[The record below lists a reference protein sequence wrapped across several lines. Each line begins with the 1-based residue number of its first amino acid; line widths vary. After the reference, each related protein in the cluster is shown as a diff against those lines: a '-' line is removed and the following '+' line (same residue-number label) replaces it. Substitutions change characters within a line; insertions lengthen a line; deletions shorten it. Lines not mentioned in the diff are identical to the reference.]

1 MKILFLGDSITS
13 GVGAS
18 SYTNKYVERVK
29 QKIECQTIN
38 YGVSGTR
45 IARQKIFDYTRGEN
59 DWDFQQRMGA
69 MDKDA
74 DMVFVFGGT
83 NDFGHGNAEIGKKGD
98 TDPYTFYGGME
109 NLTNYLLST
118 YGKEKVCFLLPLR
131 RAVEERADGRTLLDY
146 VEVIKEVLI
155 EKGIDYLDFYDNGL
169 PKPISTQ
176 PDEYF
181 ADGLHPNDAGHDW
194 VAEQVANYLKNK

>member
-1 MKILFLGDSITS
+1 
-13 GVGAS
+13 
-18 SYTNKYVERVK
+18 
-29 QKIECQTIN
+29 
-38 YGVSGTR
+38 
-45 IARQKIFDYTRGEN
+45 
-59 DWDFQQRMGA
+59 MGA

>member
-1 MKILFLGDSITS
+1 MKVLFLGDSITA

-18 SYTNKYVERVK
+18 LPHNKYVEIVK
-29 QKIECQTIN
+29 ARLNCVARN
-38 YGVSGTR
+38 YGISGSR
-45 IARQKIFDYTRGEN
+45 IARQRLGDNVAAN
-59 DWDFQQRMGA
+59 DWDFQQRA
-69 MDKDA
+69 VVMDKIA
-74 DMVFVFGGT
+74 DYVFVFGGT